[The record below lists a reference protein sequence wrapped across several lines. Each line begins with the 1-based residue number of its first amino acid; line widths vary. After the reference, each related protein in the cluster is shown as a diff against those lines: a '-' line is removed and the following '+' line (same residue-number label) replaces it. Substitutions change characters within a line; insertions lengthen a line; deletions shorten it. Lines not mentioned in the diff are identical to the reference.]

1 MTSATITPA
10 QDKGLRQ
17 QFDAIG
23 SVSDF
28 CRRLWIAFG
37 GTLGPDARRDK
48 KMSATQMDELAERFE
63 AYSPSLAAEIR
74 TLAKRA

>member
-10 QDKGLRQ
+10 QDKGLRH

-37 GTLGPDARRDK
+37 GTLGPRHDK
-48 KMSATQMDELAERFE
+48 KMSATQMNELAERFE